1 MKFSL
6 ARNLSLWLF
15 LAVISVLAGALWF
28 VQLAD
33 KNNFERYLEDA
44 AQLYHERVA
53 SVLVESYNDNDSS
66 WAGLDSFRFRRLLR
80 LEQLRISRA
89 ERPPG
94 PPPSVMKPSMRR
106 RSVRDIPSLRIY
118 DQSGALIYGLDSDLP
133 DHRDIE
139 SELNLGDGS
148 VVRLITSHPVI
159 PTAGA
164 LFLKR
169 QIQSLG
175 LVSIAASIIALAMS
189 LVFTRTLLK
198 PMRRIASNIQALSAG
213 DYGVRFTDAPHDE
226 LGLIMRDIDTLASR
240 LEKNRESRQR
250 WLMDISHELRT
261 PLTSLA
267 GEIDTVKDGIR
278 PLDEVQIASIDQEVQ
293 RLKKLVD
300 DLYQLSLS
308 DAGGLRY
315 EFSTLD
321 LSEFLRQIAKDNEN
335 RIAVAGHRLTVS
347 VDDALTIRADEARL
361 DQLFVNL
368 IGNAIAYTDAPGE
381 IRLGVSNGETH
392 ALINIEDSSPGVD
405 PSEFEVLFEPLYRN
419 DESRNRRKGG
429 AGLGLAICENI
440 VEAHQGDIQ
449 ATASDLGGLKIQIR
463 LPLVI

>member
-28 VQLAD
+28 VQLAV

-159 PTAGA
+159 PTDGA

-278 PLDEVQIASIDQEVQ
+278 PLDEVQIDSIDQEVQ

>member
-6 ARNLSLWLF
+6 ARKLSLWLF

-28 VQLAD
+28 VQLAV

-139 SELNLGDGS
+139 SELTLGDGS

-159 PTAGA
+159 PTDGA

-278 PLDEVQIASIDQEVQ
+278 PLDEVQIDSIDQEVQ

-335 RIAVAGHRLTVS
+335 RIAGAGHRLTVS

-405 PSEFEVLFEPLYRN
+405 PSEFEALFEPLYRN

-449 ATASDLGGLKIQIR
+449 ATSSDLGGLKIQIR

>member
-6 ARNLSLWLF
+6 SRKLSLWLF

-28 VQLAD
+28 IQLAF

-53 SVLVESYNDNDSS
+53 SVLVESYNDNGST
-66 WAGLDSFRFRRLLR
+66 WEGLDSFRFRRLLR
-80 LEQLRISRA
+80 LEQLRINRA

-94 PPPSVMKPSMRR
+94 PPASVMQPPLRR

-118 DQSGALIYGLDSDLP
+118 DRSGALIYGLDSDLP

-139 SELNLGDGS
+139 SELTLGDGS
-148 VVRLITSHPVI
+148 IVRLVTSHPVI
-159 PTAGA
+159 PTDGA

-189 LVFTRTLLK
+189 LVFARTLLK
-198 PMRRIASNIQALSAG
+198 PMRRIAGNIQALSAG
-213 DYGVRFTDAPHDE
+213 DYGVRFTDAPSDE

-267 GEIDTVKDGIR
+267 GEVDTVKDGIR
-278 PLDEVQIASIDQEVQ
+278 PLDKLQIDSIDQEVQ

-315 EFSTLD
+315 EFSTLE
-321 LSEFLRQIAKDNEN
+321 LSEFLRQIAKDNES
-335 RIAVAGHRLTVS
+335 RVSDAGHRLTVS
-347 VDDALTIRADEARL
+347 IGEEVSIRADEARL
-361 DQLFVNL
+361 DQLFLNL
-368 IGNAIAYTDAPGE
+368 IGNAVAYTDAPGE
-381 IRLGVSNGETH
+381 IKISLTH
-392 ALINIEDSSPGVD
+392 TDESALIQIEDSSPGVD
-405 PSEFEVLFEPLYRN
+405 SSEFEALFEPLYRN

-429 AGLGLAICENI
+429 AGLGLAICKNI
-440 VEAHQGDIQ
+440 VEAHQGGIQ
-449 ATASDLGGLKIQIR
+449 AKASALGGLKVQVR
-463 LPLVI
+463 LPLAA